1 MCTRICTPAGPC
13 TPRHRRSAQRRSAQ
27 ACAHNWMDHPAH
39 GSGAAPRSTSSAA
52 HDPISAVDG
61 AVSAVGG
68 AGSANPDG
76 AVEYRGSRWDC
87 GMCARE
93 FCGVK
98 KRVAHSGVG
107 TCRIRIKQTSSQ
119 RDAELSSRAV
129 APVQLPMS
137 PIGLSASGPRWRDVG
152 TFDASTHSLP
162 SSSRDV
168 STRDASTQSLSS
180 SSSSCMTCGNC
191 MMVQRLV
198 SSSGEEFQ
206 GVASLLAESGCINEF
221 HCGWAPLHWSACS
234 GRSDEILI
242 LLRLGADVAL
252 QAGSGR
258 ACETALHIAARK
270 GYRNTCAVLIAAGA
284 PLEQYDGSGL
294 LPLHVVALTEVLVAD
309 EDFEG
314 ALPSS

>member
-107 TCRIRIKQTSSQ
+107 TCRIRIKQTSLQ

-137 PIGLSASGPRWRDVG
+137 PIGLSASGPRWRDVSA
-152 TFDASTHSLP
+152 F
-162 SSSRDV
+162 
-168 STRDASTQSLSS
+168 DASTQSLSS